1 MRNHSKSKIKCKLDK
16 SKDIKKKLSQKKK
29 KFCRLSIKKIHNP
42 VLYSIEEYNKQQ
54 GKHLNIFT
62 NKEVL
67 KRITINTI
75 RHEFTNYDKVIKSLD
90 IDLDNSL
97 EFKKYTNKKIYKKY
111 GNEFINNEITE
122 LRITCL
128 ISL

>member
-1 MRNHSKSKIKCKLDK
+1 MRKHIKSKTKCKSNM
-16 SKDIKKKLSQKKK
+16 SKNIKKKLSQKKK

-42 VLYSIEEYNKQQ
+42 VLYSIEEYNKQV
-54 GKHLNIFT
+54 GKHINIFT
-62 NKEVL
+62 SKEVL

-75 RHEFTNYDKVIKSLD
+75 RHELTNYDKVVKNLN
-90 IDLDNSL
+90 IDLDNSI
-97 EFKKYTNKKIYKKY
+97 EFKKYTNNRIYKKY